1 MEISRRKVIVWGGE
15 LKKEIQFDVP
25 DRTVFYQD
33 RDCRRNFFSLNDD
46 LLSRHIVLI
55 GGSGSGKTNVFNLT
69 LDQLRKN
76 HQEQDI
82 FIPEN
87 DTGSAMHQDKVQI
100 LVRNGHKE
108 GKRQEGVVLKVLERG
123 MPSIVGTYQSS
134 RDYGFVAVAAG
145 EGLKAVF
152 TDLAADAVV
161 SGGQTMNPATED
173 ILAAIQSV
181 PAKTVLV
188 LPNNKNI
195 IMASE
200 QAQKLADRNQLD
212 LLVLR
217 RLCRFF
223 EIQLAAD
230 RNAED
235 KIALLFAPGDERLE
249 NLLGWLPDALCGV
262 KTAQVVFIVRIFLR
276 AVSDFRRVEQTHHIR
291 FVHTFAPNR
300 RNYAGLPA

>member
-1 MEISRRKVIVWGGE
+1 MLFHADG
-15 LKKEIQFDVP
+15 
-25 DRTVFYQD
+25 
-33 RDCRRNFFSLNDD
+33 
-46 LLSRHIVLI
+46 
-55 GGSGSGKTNVFNLT
+55 
-69 LDQLRKN
+69 
-76 HQEQDI
+76 
-82 FIPEN
+82 
-87 DTGSAMHQDKVQI
+87 
-100 LVRNGHKE
+100 
-108 GKRQEGVVLKVLERG
+108 
-123 MPSIVGTYQSS
+123 
-134 RDYGFVAVAAG
+134 AAS
-145 EGLKAVF
+145 
-152 TDLAADAVV
+152 AADIAR
-161 SGGQTMNPATED
+161 ER
-173 ILAAIQSV
+173 
-181 PAKTVLV
+181 
-188 LPNNKNI
+188 
-195 IMASE
+195 
-200 QAQKLADRNQLD
+200 QKLADRNQLD